1 MGPGK
6 PNCGADVWR
15 IAQEALATVGV
26 AVPGPVRFVDDEQV
40 SYQSDG
46 EAHIADADLFELDD
60 TRRGSGLLEPPPVW
74 LNVSLMTAAVDG
86 VTIVTV
92 RRSAGVVPDGS
103 ERYTQVV
110 ASGMPESPW
119 RTVIERHE

>member
-1 MGPGK
+1 MEPGD
-6 PNCGADVWR
+6 PTSGQDVWR
-15 IAQEALATVGV
+15 IAQQALATVGV
-26 AVPGPVRFVDDEQV
+26 SISGPVRFVDDEQV

-60 TRRGSGLLEPPPVW
+60 ARSWSKLLEPPPVW
-74 LNVSLMTAAVDG
+74 LNVSLMSAVDG

-92 RRSAGVVPDGS
+92 RRSAGLVPDNS

-119 RTVIERHE
+119 RTVIDR